1 MGGWLSEMNCAA
13 VPDLSADLP
22 AIESLCMHDRAVES
36 SCRTVTSSGCGR
48 SCTFQNWLSSCACRR
63 LCLTVSVESCV
74 LTVSVKSG
82 CQLGSSVGRSR
93 YLPVLNIVSAWLCRR
108 WVAAWP
114 CCEVVAAWPCCAV
127 VAAWPCC
134 AEVTAWI
141 SHWLSEL
148 VGKVLGSVCVS
159 LCFYSLCSVSLQMH
173 NQFQAVL
180 VGPCCAV
187 SVSSCGNYLLGTV
200 PG

>member
-1 MGGWLSEMNCAA
+1 MRWIAPLCQTCRPIFLRSK
-13 VPDLSADLP
+13 VSAWP
-22 AIESLCMHDRAVES
+22 CCGEY

-48 SCTFQNWLSSCACRR
+48 SCTFQNWLSACACRR
-63 LCLTVSVESCV
+63 LCLTMSVESCV

-82 CQLGSSVGRSR
+82 CQLGSSLGRSR
-93 YLPVLNIVSAWLCRR
+93 YLPVLNIVSAWLCR
-108 WVAAWP
+108 WW
-114 CCEVVAAWPCCAV
+114 VAAWPCCAV

-159 LCFYSLCSVSLQMH
+159 QWSISLCFYSLCSVSLCFYSLCSVSLQMH

-187 SVSSCGNYLLGTV
+187 SVSSCGN
-200 PG
+200 